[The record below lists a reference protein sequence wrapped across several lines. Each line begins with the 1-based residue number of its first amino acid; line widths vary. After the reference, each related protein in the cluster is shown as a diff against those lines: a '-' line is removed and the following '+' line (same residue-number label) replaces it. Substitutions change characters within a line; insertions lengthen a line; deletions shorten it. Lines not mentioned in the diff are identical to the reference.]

1 MMNPNNKRN
10 RNGKQ
15 KNFNGESGTTPE
27 TNALGA
33 EKKNHQKGQQK
44 QKKAKRSKKKQNRS
58 DKVSAPPYAGNNKK
72 KHVQTPAESG
82 GRHRF
87 NKGGKQYHQSRN
99 PKMFFGFPFRFVL
112 LLGFII
118 FERIL
123 F

>member
-1 MMNPNNKRN
+1 MNPNNKRN

-33 EKKNHQKGQQK
+33 EKKKNHQKGQQK

-72 KHVQTPAESG
+72 NHVQTPAESG
-82 GRHRF
+82 GKHR
-87 NKGGKQYHQSRN
+87 NHKGGKQYHQSRN
-99 PKMFFGFPFRFVL
+99 PKNKHSRDRNG
-112 LLGFII
+112 GGGGK
-118 FERIL
+118 
-123 F
+123 